1 MGVPATANAMT
12 NFFRLLGGFL
22 FLGLAALTM
31 FPAPNPFLW
40 KAAVAATEWGY
51 WVAIAALLPMIPT
64 RDQTRLGKMGGVL
77 SLGAIALL
85 IMPVVRASDMNRSLP
100 KEFDA
105 RFGLEKRSRAHMA
118 EDPREEPLVIPELLR
133 PLSLPAVRF
142 EERVFDTRET
152 EKLTLDVYRPA
163 YEHGPLPGLIV
174 VHGGAMQGSSN
185 SEFVALNA
193 YLAGRDFVVVA
204 INYRSASK
212 WPFPA
217 GRDDVLTALA
227 YLKVYGPEFGLDPSR
242 IALLGRSAG
251 AQLALLAAYTAA
263 DPSIR
268 GVISIYGP
276 TDLQFWYEHPAP
288 SGLFDTRA
296 ALAAYLGGSPSNAS
310 DAYFAASP
318 INFVT
323 ASSPP
328 TLLIHGMQ
336 DALVSPDESARL
348 ARRLEE
354 AGVKHMFVQLPWAT
368 HGCDKSFGGPC
379 GQIATY
385 AVERFLDGVMIGPP
399 SDKQTPPKKKAKTSG
414 ARVAAA
420 RSRAR
425 TAG

>member
-1 MGVPATANAMT
+1 MT
-12 NFFRLLGGFL
+12 NIIRLLGGLL
-22 FLGLAALTM
+22 FLGLAGLTM
-31 FPAPNPFLW
+31 FPAPTPFLW

-64 RDQTRLGKMGGVL
+64 RDQTRVGKFGGLL
-77 SLGAIALL
+77 SLGAIALF
-85 IMPVVRASDMNRSLP
+85 IMPVVRASEMSRHLP

-105 RFGLEKRSRAHMA
+105 RFGAEKRSRAHMA
-118 EDPREEPLVIPELLR
+118 EEPREEPLVIPELLR
-133 PLSLPAVRF
+133 PLALPAVRF
-142 EERVFDTRET
+142 QERVFSTHDD

-174 VHGGAMQGSSN
+174 VHGGAVQGTTN
-185 SEFVALNA
+185 AEFVALNA
-193 YLAGRDFVVVA
+193 YLAGRDFVVAA
-204 INYRSASK
+204 INYRVSAK

-217 GRDDVLTALA
+217 GRDDVLAALA
-227 YLKVYGPEFGLDPSR
+227 YLKVYGPEFGVDPSR

-251 AQLALLAAYTAA
+251 GQLALLAAYTAG
-263 DPSIR
+263 DPAIR

-288 SGLFDTRA
+288 AGLFDTRGV
-296 ALAAYLGGSPSNAS
+296 LDAYLGGSPSSAS

-323 ASSPP
+323 ASTPP

-336 DALVSPDESARL
+336 DPLVPPDESARL
-348 ARRLEE
+348 AGRLEE
-354 AGVKHMFVQLPWAT
+354 AGVKHMFIRLPWAT

-385 AVERFLDGVMIGPP
+385 AVERFLDGVMIAPAAAKP
-399 SDKQTPPKKKAKTSG
+399 SAPKRKPKPSG
-414 ARVAAA
+414 AKVATVKA
-420 RSRAR
+420 RAR

>member
-1 MGVPATANAMT
+1 MT

-31 FPAPNPFLW
+31 FPAPTPFLW

-85 IMPVVRASDMNRSLP
+85 IMPVVRASEMSRSLP

-133 PLSLPAVRF
+133 PLSLPAIRF
-142 EERVFDTRET
+142 EERVFGTREN

-163 YEHGPLPGLIV
+163 YEHGQLPGLIV

-204 INYRSASK
+204 INYRITSK

-217 GRDDVLTALA
+217 GRDDVLAALA

-251 AQLALLAAYTAA
+251 AQLALLAAYTAG

-288 SGLFDTRA
+288 SGLFDTRG
-296 ALAAYLGGSPSNAS
+296 ALDAYLGGSPSKAS

-354 AGVKHMFVQLPWAT
+354 AGVKHMFVRLPWAT

-385 AVERFLDGVMIGPP
+385 AVERFLDGVMIGPA
-399 SDKQTPPKKKAKTSG
+399 SNKQTPPKKKAKVSG
-414 ARVAAA
+414 VKVAAD
-420 RSRAR
+420 RPRAK